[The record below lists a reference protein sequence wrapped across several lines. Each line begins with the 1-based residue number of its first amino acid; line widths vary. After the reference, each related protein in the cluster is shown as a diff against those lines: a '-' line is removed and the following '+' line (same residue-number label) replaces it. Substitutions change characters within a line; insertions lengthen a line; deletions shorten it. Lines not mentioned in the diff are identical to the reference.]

1 MKILTIKN
9 PRLLVHTLFQ
19 SLVPACR
26 LPSGGSSCPSGTH
39 HTRLPS
45 PRSPSHFCSGFLVWH
60 VVCLNT
66 LRWSLMRGSSSQKGV
81 LGAVLLSRWGEGHLP
96 RFLVCVPC
104 NCFMSGAVSWDLGR
118 LSAPLNLSGSM
129 KFLRVFSQNVEIYVY
144 FHVPQDFYI
153 FWLPVFI
160 FGDIKS
166 LTFRSN
172 LGETLFESANEMR
185 VLWYLR
191 R

>member
-1 MKILTIKN
+1 
-9 PRLLVHTLFQ
+9 
-19 SLVPACR
+19 
-26 LPSGGSSCPSGTH
+26 
-39 HTRLPS
+39 
-45 PRSPSHFCSGFLVWH
+45 
-60 VVCLNT
+60 
-66 LRWSLMRGSSSQKGV
+66 
-81 LGAVLLSRWGEGHLP
+81 
-96 RFLVCVPC
+96 
-104 NCFMSGAVSWDLGR
+104 MSGAVSWDLGR

-185 VLWYLR
+185 VL
-191 R
+191 